1 MTQMTVVN
9 QNNLTAMTN
18 IKPMLEFAT
27 HLVKSGFL
35 PTAVNTAE
43 KALAIIL
50 TGNELGIPPMQALR
64 QIHVIQGKPTMSV
77 ELMLGFAY
85 SRIPGFICEVL
96 ESNNTHCVVKMS
108 RPNHTP
114 YTHTFTMEDARNLG
128 LTGKDN
134 WKKQPAVMLRWRCI
148 SAALKVVAPDAI
160 SGLYT
165 PEELNPDVHVNYE
178 TGEVID
184 NQATRATQSTQAQL
198 EPPPSSFSPEI
209 EQSGG
214 SNGSSEECISEAQ
227 QRLIFVMLKKH
238 GVEADFFRSHVVE
251 TYHVEHTDEIKK
263 KDMQTIL
270 KWVETNAK
278 VH

>member
-148 SAALKVVAPDAI
+148 SAALKVVAPDEI

-165 PEELNPDVHVNYE
+165 PEELNPDDH
-178 TGEVID
+178 
-184 NQATRATQSTQAQL
+184 
-198 EPPPSSFSPEI
+198 
-209 EQSGG
+209 
-214 SNGSSEECISEAQ
+214 IS
-227 QRLIFVMLKKH
+227 
-238 GVEADFFRSHVVE
+238 
-251 TYHVEHTDEIKK
+251 
-263 KDMQTIL
+263 
-270 KWVETNAK
+270 
-278 VH
+278 

>member
-1 MTQMTVVN
+1 
-9 QNNLTAMTN
+9 
-18 IKPMLEFAT
+18 MLEFAT

-108 RPNHTP
+108 RPNHNP

-165 PEELNPDVHVNYE
+165 PEELNPDIVTGKQIGRAHV
-178 TGEVID
+178 
-184 NQATRATQSTQAQL
+184 
-198 EPPPSSFSPEI
+198 
-209 EQSGG
+209 
-214 SNGSSEECISEAQ
+214 
-227 QRLIFVMLKKH
+227 
-238 GVEADFFRSHVVE
+238 
-251 TYHVEHTDEIKK
+251 
-263 KDMQTIL
+263 
-270 KWVETNAK
+270 
-278 VH
+278 

>member
-1 MTQMTVVN
+1 MTVVN

-238 GVEADFFRSHVVE
+238 GVEADFFKSHVVE

-270 KWVETNAK
+270 KWIETNAK
-278 VH
+278 VQ

>member
-77 ELMLGFAY
+77 ELMLGLAY

-96 ESNNTHCVVKMS
+96 ESNNAHCVVKMS

-238 GVEADFFRSHVVE
+238 GVEADFFKSHVVE
-251 TYHVEHTDEIKK
+251 TYHVQHTDEIKK

-270 KWVETNAK
+270 KWIETNAK
-278 VH
+278 VQ

>member
-178 TGEVID
+178 TGEVIE
-184 NQATRATQSTQAQL
+184 NQTTRATQSTQAQL

-238 GVEADFFRSHVVE
+238 GVEADFFKSHVVE

-270 KWVETNAK
+270 KWIETNAK
-278 VH
+278 VQ